1 MMTFLK
7 LKYGIRNF
15 LKPCFDLP
23 IFGSINVKKYDP
35 FMVWSL
41 NDEDTTQF

>member
-23 IFGSINVKKYDP
+23 IFGSINVKNMIHLW
-35 FMVWSL
+35 FGH
-41 NDEDTTQF
+41 